1 MKKSDIKQVIRT
13 ELSELLSESTNSL
26 NRAYVVYTKAL
37 KSFEVNATIRVK
49 LGVILYKILEE
60 RKIEKNDEVIKELIE
75 ERASGFKDP
84 DQYKQWIFSNEEQ
97 LKNIESIALEEQV
110 TELISSEA
118 KCEIEQL
125 SFEEM
130 MSMS

>member
-1 MKKSDIKQVIRT
+1 MI
-13 ELSELLSESTNSL
+13 L
-26 NRAYVVYTKAL
+26 N
-37 KSFEVNATIRVK
+37 
-49 LGVILYKILEE
+49 KIIEE
-60 RKIEKNDEVIKELIE
+60 RKIEKDDEVIKELIE

>member
-1 MKKSDIKQVIRT
+1 MFSNKIKVFLLISICLIFFLITSFDVKSNKVKVVDGDTIHLNGEKIRFSGIDTPEIKQ
-13 ELSELLSESTNSL
+13 LCN
-26 NRAYVVYTKAL
+26 
-37 KSFEVNATIRVK
+37 
-49 LGVILYKILEE
+49 
-60 RKIEKNDEVIKELIE
+60 KNDEVIKELIE

-130 MSMS
+130 MSMG

>member
-1 MKKSDIKQVIRT
+1 MT
-13 ELSELLSESTNSL
+13 EDNQGHVSL
-26 NRAYVVYTKAL
+26 ALPLKETKP
-37 KSFEVNATIRVK
+37 
-49 LGVILYKILEE
+49 EE
-60 RKIEKNDEVIKELIE
+60 FSYIKELIE